1 MTDVHLTSVPAAR
14 VDQVAKI
21 GDPYPFNPFRK
32 RYNRKASRIDP
43 PHERT
48 RGDGGR
54 SSPGSAR
61 AGDIGLGWRLA
72 VSWEAGAFI
81 WLAPL

>member
-48 RGDGGR
+48 RGDAKLAC
-54 SSPGSAR
+54 S
-61 AGDIGLGWRLA
+61 LA
-72 VSWEAGAFI
+72 VGEEVSRGG
-81 WLAPL
+81 